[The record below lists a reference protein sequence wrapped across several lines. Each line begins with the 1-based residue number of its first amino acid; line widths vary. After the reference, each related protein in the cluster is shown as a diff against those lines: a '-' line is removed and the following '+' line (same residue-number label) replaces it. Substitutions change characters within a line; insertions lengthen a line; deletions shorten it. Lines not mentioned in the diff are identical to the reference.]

1 MRTLSG
7 GLEVA
12 DIFRQHG
19 PAYRESHRLSRNDW
33 RVMHAIEACRTSV
46 LGGHKDKCDN
56 CGHLEISYNSCR
68 NRHCPK
74 CQTLKKERW
83 IEARGE
89 DLLPIEYFHVVFTI
103 PSELN
108 HLVSMNRKVMYDL
121 LFRSVSETL
130 MELAHNPKHLGA
142 RIGAIGILHTWGQ
155 NLMDHPH
162 IHCIVTGGGLSSNG
176 DRWVSCRKGFFIPVL
191 VMSALFR
198 GKFLGLLKK
207 CFTSDDL
214 VFPGSIGHLGRPG
227 NFGPFM
233 KQLYQKTWVVY
244 CKPPFDGAKGVLN
257 YLGRYTHRIAISNN
271 RILTNKDGKISF
283 LWRDYADDN
292 RKKTMT
298 LKADEFIRRFL
309 LHVLPARYV
318 RIRHFGLL
326 ANRNRDTAI
335 AVCRKILGAGKPI
348 AKKDR
353 KQETWQEQLIR
364 ICGID
369 VNVCPVCQKGR
380 MSRMALLLPCRC
392 NSPPEFFR

>member
-1 MRTLSG
+1 MRTIP
-7 GLEVA
+7 GLEMA

-19 PAYRESHRLSRNDW
+19 SVYRESHKLPRNHL
-33 RVMHAIEACRTSV
+33 RVMHAIELCRTTA
-46 LGGHKDKCDN
+46 LGGHKDKCDQ

-74 CQTLKKERW
+74 CQTMAKEKW

-108 HLVSMNRKVMYDL
+108 YIVSMNRKVMYDL

-130 MELAHNPKHLGA
+130 MKLAFDPKHLGA
-142 RIGAIGILHTWGQ
+142 KIGVISILHTWGQ

-162 IHCIVTGGGLSSNG
+162 IHCIVTGGGLSPDGS
-176 DRWVSCRKGFFIPVL
+176 RWVSCRKGFFLPVR

-198 GKFLGLLKK
+198 GKFLDHLKHGFK
-207 CFTSDDL
+207 NGAL
-214 VFPGSIGHLGRPG
+214 VFPGSISHLKEPD
-227 NFGPFM
+227 NFETFR
-233 KQLYQKTWVVY
+233 KRFYEKKWVVY
-244 CKPPFDGAKGVLN
+244 CKPPFGGPEGVLQ
-257 YLGRYTHRIAISNN
+257 YLGRYTHRVAISNN
-271 RILTNKDGKISF
+271 RILANRDGNVSF

-309 LHVLPARYV
+309 FHVLPERYV
-318 RIRHFGLL
+318 RIRHVGLL
-326 ANRNRDTAI
+326 ANRNRKNNITE
-335 AVCRKILGAGKPI
+335 CQKMLGGENV
-348 AKKDR
+348 KKEK
-353 KQETWQEQLIR
+353 KQETWQEQLLR

-369 VNVCPVCQKGR
+369 VTVCPICKKGKMCR
-380 MSRMALLLPCRC
+380 IERLLPVRC
-392 NSPPEFFR
+392 KSPPELMR

>member
-1 MRTLSG
+1 M
-7 GLEVA
+7 A

-19 PAYRESHRLSRNDW
+19 PAYRESHRLSRNDC
-33 RVMHAIEACRTSV
+33 RVMRAIEVCRTSV

-74 CQTLKKERW
+74 CQTLRKERW
-83 IEARGE
+83 IESRSE
-89 DLLPIEYFHVVFTI
+89 DLLPIQYFHVVFTI

-108 HLVSMNRKVMYDL
+108 QLVSMNRKVMYDL

-130 MELAHNPKHLGA
+130 TELANDQKHLGA

-162 IHCIVTGGGLSSNG
+162 VHCIVTGGGLSPDR
-176 DRWVSCRKGFFIPVL
+176 DRWVSCRKSFFIHVK
-191 VMSALFR
+191 VMSALFS
-198 GKFLGLLKK
+198 GKFLDHLKHHFK
-207 CFTSDDL
+207 RGDL
-214 VFPGSIGHLGRPG
+214 VFPGSINHLKEPRD
-227 NFGPFM
+227 FERFR
-233 KQLYQKTWVVY
+233 KQFYQKKWVVY
-244 CKPPFDGAKGVLN
+244 CKPPFGGPKGVLQ

-271 RILTNKDGKISF
+271 RILADRDGNVSF

-292 RKKTMT
+292 RQKTMT

-309 LHVLPARYV
+309 LHVLPERYV

-326 ANRNRDTAI
+326 GNRSRNDNI
-335 AVCRKILGAGKPI
+335 AACRKIIGGGKT
-348 AKKDR
+348 ATKENASK
-353 KQETWQEQLIR
+353 ETWQEQLLR

-369 VNVCPVCQKGR
+369 VTACPVCQKGR
-380 MSRMALLLPCRC
+380 MFRVALLHPLRC
-392 NSPPEFFR
+392 NSPPALFI